1 MKIEIVILNY
11 NGAELLEKCL
21 PSVLKAAAFSQ
32 YTPKVYVLDNVSVD
46 SSERLVKEKFPEV
59 IFWKARENKV
69 LCSYNDFAFRS
80 EADILVF
87 LNNDLVVDEGFIDPL
102 IGVFEKRD
110 DVFLSAAR
118 VYNLDGTEI
127 EEGRCKPVL
136 KLGMFKALGRFEGF
150 ETDIDSELPTF
161 QAGFGAFDR
170 KKFLELGGYDSIYLP
185 GIMEDSDL
193 CLRAWKKGFVSIYQP
208 KSHIFHIGK
217 ASFNKRFGNRKR
229 LAISHRNTYIF
240 VWKNFDSKRSL
251 LSNFFFT
258 PLRLLYAL
266 FTGKPEIIWGYF
278 WFIARLGHVAKAR
291 QAERAKTYNLTT
303 RKVFEIFRG
312 IRPVRIEKLIGERF
326 DILADTFPDRID
338 ETDLRLQAI
347 IAALG
352 DVRGKR
358 ILEVG
363 CGKGRISRI
372 LKARGADIYGIDIS
386 EKLLEHARTI
396 APDHFFKAEA
406 YSIPFKS
413 NTFDALVLLEVI
425 EHIPQLERAI
435 KEMARV
441 LTPEGRLVIVD
452 RNKFSL
458 NNRRFLVPNLII
470 KRYHELKNEW
480 MYPRDFPYREIWFNP
495 ARVRELLSRYFDVSE
510 YSYILSG
517 GEIIKAW
524 HAIFRLIPQIRY
536 FTLWRGQYKR
546 RVKEARG
553 SRRARLKVFGD
564 AAPRVEEVVAVRSS
578 VHAIEGRP
586 NPIAGSFCLRIDAD
600 EYTQDSFRPYLKLF
614 EKYHNAVSI
623 FFCIDS
629 FKDAPSEITRCKAL
643 GLEVASHGFYHYTY
657 SDYKSNRFNIH
668 KARVFLGELGIDTFG
683 FVAPTGRWNP
693 QLTAALADEGYK
705 YSSDFSYDYLS
716 VPGFACADGAKKRI
730 LQIPVF
736 PVAPELFYRKDYPTE
751 EVFRYYTQA
760 IDEMIRC
767 NLQVVIYAHTSR
779 EYPQVP
785 GLLARLL
792 DHALSTRGLKPMQMR
807 DMYHCW
813 IAHMDE
819 PAGAPVRVPRQE
831 FLGHWEN
838 GLLFRHMKN
847 SVKRALDIES
857 LTPREELCCSNAKKR
872 FKILA
877 RKILG
882 SPISKSH

>member
-21 PSVLKAAAFSQ
+21 PSVLQAAAFSQ
-32 YTPKVYVLDNVSVD
+32 YKPKAYVLDNVSVD
-46 SSERLVKEKFPEV
+46 ASERLVKEKFPEV

-69 LCSYNDFAFRS
+69 LCSYNDFALRS
-80 EADILVF
+80 DADILIF
-87 LNNDLVVDEGFIDPL
+87 LNNDLVVDKGFIDPL
-102 IGVFEKRD
+102 IEIFKTRG
-110 DVFLSAAR
+110 DVFLSSAR
-118 VYNLDGTEI
+118 VYNFDGSEI

-136 KLGMFKALGRFEGF
+136 KLGVFKALGRFKGF
-150 ETDIDSELPTF
+150 EAEIDSFLPTF

-170 KKFLELGGYDSIYLP
+170 KKFVELGGYDPIYLP

-193 CLRAWKKGFVSIYQP
+193 CLRAWKKGFVSYNQP

-229 LAISHRNTYIF
+229 LAISHRNTFIF
-240 VWKNFDSKRSL
+240 IWKNFASKKILFTSVL
-251 LSNFFFT
+251 FT
-258 PLRLLYAL
+258 PARLIYAL
-266 FTGKPEIIWGYF
+266 LTGKPEIVWGFF
-278 WFIARLGHVAKAR
+278 WFVARFRRVLAKR
-291 QAERAKTYNLTT
+291 KEEQAKKYQLTT
-303 RKVFEIFRG
+303 IKVMRIFQLDTHPRL
-312 IRPVRIEKLIGERF
+312 EQLIGERF
-326 DILADTFPDRID
+326 DVLADTFPDRID
-338 ETDLRLQAI
+338 ESDLRLQAI
-347 IAALG
+347 LSALG

-372 LKARGADIYGIDIS
+372 LNARGADIYGIDIS
-386 EKLLEHARTI
+386 EKLLTHARSI
-396 APDHFFKAEA
+396 APYHFFKAEA

-495 ARVRELLSRYFDVSE
+495 TRVRKLLCRYFDVSE

-546 RVKEARG
+546 RAEEARG
-553 SRRARLKVFGD
+553 LGRARLKVFGD
-564 AAPRVEEVVAVRSS
+564 AALRVEEVVAARSS
-578 VHAIEGRP
+578 VYAIEGRP

-600 EYTQDSFRPYLKLF
+600 EYSPDSFRPYLELF
-614 EKYHNAVSI
+614 EKYHKAVSI

-629 FKDAPSEITRCKAL
+629 FKDAASEITRCKAL

-668 KARVFLGELGIDTFG
+668 KARVFLGGLGIDTFG
-683 FVAPTGRWNP
+683 FVAPTGRWNS

-716 VPGFACADGAKKRI
+716 VPGFTCADGAKKRI

-736 PVAPELFYRKDYPTE
+736 PVAPELFYQKDYPTE
-751 EVFRYYTQA
+751 EVFQYYTHA

-792 DHALSTRGLKPMQMR
+792 DYALSTRGLKPMQMR
-807 DMYHCW
+807 EMYRGW

-831 FLGHWEN
+831 LLGHWEN
-838 GLLFRHMKN
+838 RLLCRHMRN

-882 SPISKSH
+882 GMHG